1 MKRLLTL
8 VLVLFIMSGFCFADA
23 KDKAIKKDISTV
35 INEFGVDK
43 DSLAIS
49 IKNADNGKQIY
60 SLNDKMLMNPASVQK
75 VLTTPVVVE
84 TLGEDYEFA
93 TEIYSRGDEAII
105 KLGADP
111 YLNSKILRTL
121 VGKLSKDTT
130 RMYIEANAIDNKV
143 WGEGWQWDDDMNV
156 LMPRFSSYNLDG
168 NLIKLTIVPT
178 DDTPFA
184 MILNPSKYPLVFFN
198 NVVKGEKTALDIHR
212 DSIVSANT
220 LVLSGTVARTTT
232 VYIPT
237 ADLRRYFNVQL
248 TRILE
253 DKNLYFKHSVAE
265 SNVKDSDVLVERIT
279 HPIGQAVNDV
289 LKNSNNLV
297 SETMFKLAGGKYC
310 NLKTGSDSAGIKMFN
325 DYCVKNKLDNSRI
338 RIADASGVSKNNLV
352 SADFISEFLL
362 VNKNNKVMESLPI
375 PGEGT
380 LANRLLPIKN
390 NLKAKTGTLS
400 DISSI
405 AGYLTT
411 KAGKKLVFCI
421 MINDMKLSASDKKML
436 EDYILR
442 EAYLSL

>member
-1 MKRLLTL
+1 MKKILAF
-8 VLVLFIMSGFCFADA
+8 VIALFIFSGFCFVEA
-23 KDKAIKKDISTV
+23 KPKAIKKDFESV

-43 DSLAIS
+43 DSLAVS
-49 IKNADNGKQIY
+49 IKNAENGKVIY

-75 VLTTPVVVE
+75 VLTTPVVVD
-84 TLGEDYEFA
+84 TLGEDYEFS
-93 TEIYSRGDEAII
+93 TEIYSRGNEAIL

-111 YLNSKILRTL
+111 YLSSKNLKTL

-130 RMYIEANAIDNKV
+130 RIYIDAKALDNKF

-156 LMPRFSSYNLDG
+156 LMPRFGSYNLDG

-178 DDTPFA
+178 EDAPFA

-198 NVVKGEKTALDIHR
+198 NVVKGDKTALDIHR
-212 DSIVSANT
+212 DSVVSANT
-220 LVLSGTVARTTT
+220 LVLSGTVARATT

-237 ADLRRYFNVQL
+237 ADLKRYFNVQL

-253 DKNLYFKHSVAE
+253 DKNLYFKHSITE
-265 SNVKDSDVLVERIT
+265 SEINDSDLLLEKVV
-279 HPIGQAVNDV
+279 HPINQAVVDV

-310 NLKTGSDSAGIKMFN
+310 NLKSGTDSAGIKMFN

-338 RIADASGVSKNNLV
+338 RITDASGVSKNNLV
-352 SADFISEFLL
+352 SADFVSEFLL
-362 VNKNNKVMESLPI
+362 VNKNNKIMENLPS

-380 LANRLLPIKN
+380 LTNRLLPIKN

-411 KAGKKLVFCI
+411 RSGKKIVFCI
-421 MINDMKLSASDKKML
+421 MLNDMKLSASDKKML